1 MARGNE
7 AKEILI
13 NNFIEAAG
21 SNYLGMFDK
30 KYYFL
35 SPEGGELIQ
44 VAVSMTC
51 PKTPVEFAAEV
62 AEPDGDWDFTDDAPK
77 TATNAVSNAAPA
89 EITEEEVSNLQELMA
104 KLGL

>member
-1 MARGNE
+1 MARGND
-7 AKEILI
+7 AKEKLI
-13 NNFIEAAG
+13 NLFIEAAG
-21 SNYLGMFDK
+21 DKFLGVFDK
-30 KYYFL
+30 KYYFM
-35 SPEGGELIQ
+35 SNENGEQIQ

-77 TATNAVSNAAPA
+77 TANAAVSNAAPA
-89 EITEEEVSNLQELMA
+89 EITEEEVANIAALME